1 MNIGS
6 ALGDALDGLILGIE
20 TSCDESA
27 LALFTAAGGISEE
40 WISSQIDLHSEYGGV
55 VPDLASREHLT
66 NLPLLLEELGRTL
79 TGDSPV
85 KAIAVTQGPGLAGCL
100 AMGLAS
106 AKALALAWDCPLY
119 GVNHLRAHL
128 FSSFIETHR
137 RAPSAFETTLG
148 GLLPHLGLLVSG
160 GNTLMV
166 RLEAGPALTV
176 VGSTI
181 DDAAGEALDKGAKLL
196 GLGYPGGPRIEQ
208 EAENGR
214 RDAFDFPRALLR
226 PGNTDFSFSGLKTS
240 LRYRIEAMDTAEVDR
255 AFPDLCAS
263 YQEAVVD
270 VLGRK
275 VGAELARGDY
285 RSVGLSGGVANNRS
299 LRRRMSDVS
308 AHAGIDC
315 LAALPRHT
323 GDNAG
328 MVAFA
333 AWMER
338 RQLQPDDGFS
348 ATIEPGMQI
357 SSKGSGA
364 CS

>member
-1 MNIGS
+1 MASGLTS
-6 ALGDALDGLILGIE
+6 PRPLDGLILGIE

-27 LALFTAAGGISEE
+27 FALFKSTSGVEAE
-40 WISSQIDLHSEYGGV
+40 WISSQIDLHAEYGGV

-66 NLPLLLEELGRTL
+66 NLPLLLEQVIRSADGVL
-79 TGDSPV
+79 PV
-85 KAIAVTQGPGLAGCL
+85 TAIAVTQGPGLAGCL

-106 AKALALAWDCPLY
+106 AKALAVAWGCPLY
-119 GVNHLRAHL
+119 GVNHLRAHVFSPFIPVHESAPDGFEAA
-128 FSSFIETHR
+128 FSS
-137 RAPSAFETTLG
+137 
-148 GLLPHLGLLVSG
+148 LLPHLGLLVSG
-160 GNTLMV
+160 GNTLLV
-166 RLEAGPALTV
+166 RLEEGPKLTV
-176 VGSTI
+176 VGGTI

-196 GLGYPGGPRIEQ
+196 GLGYPGGPRIEM
-208 EAENGR
+208 EAAEGR

-240 LRYRIEAMDTAEVDR
+240 LRYRIEGLDASEVDQ

-275 VGAELARGDY
+275 VAIELTRGDY

-299 LRRRMSDVS
+299 LRNRLDEVS
-308 AHAGIDC
+308 AEAGVRS

-328 MVAFA
+328 MITFA

-338 RQLQPDDGFS
+338 NQLCAIDDFVAS
-348 ATIEPGMQI
+348 IEPGLAIAEQ
-357 SSKGSGA
+357 
-364 CS
+364 